1 MLKANNDNL
10 LLANGTLQSNLQRIE
25 LNIVSLKAE
34 LSSVNTKIEVMIGES
49 TYQKDLTTEQENQIA
64 N

>member
-1 MLKANNDNL
+1 MLKANNDHL

-49 TYQKDLTTEQENQIA
+49 NYQKDLTTEQENQIA